1 MSRLDKLEKAV
12 LMAGPRV
19 DDIYDQVKAMAVSFR
34 LRPGDRLNEVALS
47 KELGVSRTPLREAL
61 NRLVAER
68 LFDFRPGQGF
78 FCRPLDAQSVFDL
91 FELRQIIES
100 AAARSAC
107 AKASDEDLKA
117 LRDELYSTGIDIT
130 GLTVEEAVSRD
141 EAFHLGI
148 ARLSGN
154 NEMIQTLTR
163 INERIRYIRWISMSL
178 DRVQRSK
185 GEHKRVMQA
194 LMDRDADEA
203 ARVLSAHISKR
214 MDQVQE
220 SVRHG
225 ISSIYMEGPEEI
237 SARVIEETHG

>member
-1 MSRLDKLEKAV
+1 
-12 LMAGPRV
+12 MAGPRV

-47 KELGVSRTPLREAL
+47 KDLGVSRTPLREAL

-91 FELRQIIES
+91 FELRQIIET
-100 AAARSAC
+100 AAARAAC
-107 AKASDEDLKA
+107 AKASDEDFQT
-117 LRDELYSTGIDIT
+117 LRNELYAKGIDIT
-130 GLTVEEAVSRD
+130 GLTIEEAVTRD
-141 EAFHLGI
+141 EAFHLAI
-148 ARLSGN
+148 AKLSGN
-154 NEMIQTLTR
+154 MELLQTLTR

-185 GEHKRVMQA
+185 GEHKQVMQA

-203 ARVLSAHISKR
+203 ARVLGAHITKR
-214 MDQVQE
+214 MDQVQDA
-220 SVRHG
+220 VRHG
-225 ISSIYMEGPEEI
+225 ISSIYMEGSEDI
-237 SARVIEETHG
+237 STRIIEEVQE

>member
-1 MSRLDKLEKAV
+1 MT
-12 LMAGPRV
+12 GPRV

-91 FELRQIIES
+91 FELRQIIET
-100 AAARSAC
+100 AAVRAAC
-107 AKASDEDLKA
+107 DKASDQDLND
-117 LRDELYSTGIDIT
+117 LRDELYAIGIDVT
-130 GLTVEEAVSRD
+130 GLTVAEAVTRD

-148 ARLSGN
+148 AGLTGN
-154 NEMIQTLTR
+154 KELLHTLTR
-163 INERIRYIRWISMSL
+163 INERIRYIRWISMSM
-178 DRVQRSK
+178 DRVHRSK
-185 GEHKRVMQA
+185 DEHKQVMQA
-194 LMDRDADEA
+194 LLNRNADEA
-203 ARVLSAHISKR
+203 ARILGGHIAKR

-220 SVRHG
+220 AVRQG
-225 ISSIYMEGPEEI
+225 ISSIYMEGSEVI
-237 SARVIEETHG
+237 STRIIEEAEA

>member
-1 MSRLDKLEKAV
+1 MT
-12 LMAGPRV
+12 GPRV

-107 AKASDEDLKA
+107 EKASDADLQS
-117 LRDELYSTGIDIT
+117 LRDELYTTGIDIT
-130 GLTVEEAVSRD
+130 GLTVEEAVNRD

-148 ARLSGN
+148 AKLSGN
-154 NEMIQTLTR
+154 NELVQTLTR
-163 INERIRYIRWISMSL
+163 INERIRYIRWVSMSL

-185 GEHKRVMQA
+185 DEHKRVMQA
-194 LMDRDADEA
+194 LLDRDADSA
-203 ARVLSAHISKR
+203 AHVLGAHISKR
-214 MDQVQE
+214 MDQVQDA
-220 SVRHG
+220 VRHG
-225 ISSIYMEGPEEI
+225 ISNIYMEGSENI
-237 SARVIEETHG
+237 SARIIEEAHG

>member
-1 MSRLDKLEKAV
+1 
-12 LMAGPRV
+12 MAGPRV

-91 FELRQIIES
+91 FELRQIIEV
-100 AAARSAC
+100 AAVRTAC
-107 AKASDEDLKA
+107 SKATD
-117 LRDELYSTGIDIT
+117 DELQSLREELYTTGIDIT
-130 GLTVEEAVSRD
+130 GLTVEEAVNRD
-141 EAFHLGI
+141 EAFHLEI

-154 NEMIQTLTR
+154 AELLQTLIR
-163 INERIRYIRWISMSL
+163 INERIRYIRWISMSMDRLHRSKDEHKEVMKALL
-178 DRVQRSK
+178 DRN
-185 GEHKRVMQA
+185 EN
-194 LMDRDADEA
+194 DA
-203 ARVLSAHISKR
+203 ARILGAHITKR

-220 SVRHG
+220 AVRQG
-225 ISSIYMEGPEEI
+225 ISSIYMEGSDVI
-237 SARVIEETHG
+237 STRIIEEAEA

>member
-1 MSRLDKLEKAV
+1 
-12 LMAGPRV
+12 MAGPRV

-47 KELGVSRTPLREAL
+47 RDLGVSRTPLREAL

-107 AKASDEDLKA
+107 TKATDEGLQR
-117 LRDELYSTGIDIT
+117 LRDELYETGIDIT
-130 GLTVEEAVSRD
+130 GLTIEEAVARD

-154 NEMIQTLTR
+154 MELLQTLTR
-163 INERIRYIRWISMSL
+163 INERIRYIRWISMSM
-178 DRVQRSK
+178 DRVQKSK
-185 GEHKRVMQA
+185 DEHKHVMQA
-194 LMDRDADEA
+194 LLDRDADEA
-203 ARVLSAHISKR
+203 ARVLAAHITKR
-214 MDQVQE
+214 MDQVQDA
-220 SVRHG
+220 VRHG
-225 ISSIYMEGPEEI
+225 ITNIYMEGAEDI
-237 SARVIEETHG
+237 STRIIEEEQG